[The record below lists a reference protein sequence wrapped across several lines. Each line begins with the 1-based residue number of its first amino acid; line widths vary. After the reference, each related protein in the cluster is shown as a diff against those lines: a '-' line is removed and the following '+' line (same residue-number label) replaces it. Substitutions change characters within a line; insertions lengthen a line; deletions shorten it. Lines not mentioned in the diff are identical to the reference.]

1 MYLNSVLEL
10 RVYSIYDPS
19 LNGAFLEVGFARGD
33 KIFGKAG
40 KAGTDSDIISQR
52 YIISGFIP
60 A

>member
-19 LNGAFLEVGFARGD
+19 LNGGSLEVGFARGD

-40 KAGTDSDIISQR
+40 LGRLGQTATSSLN
-52 YIISGFIP
+52 
-60 A
+60 AT